1 MISEKLN
8 NFINQKKCTLLCAG
22 PMSKN
27 FVDTCIEY
35 SNQKNFPFMLIASRR
50 QIDAE
55 QFGGG
60 YVNNWST
67 ETFSRYVKKKSK
79 KKIILCRDHGGPY
92 QGAQT
97 SNKESLI
104 KEEMQNAKI
113 SFKADID
120 NNFEM
125 IHLDPSLNLGKN
137 PFKKSIDRL
146 FELYDYCWTYAK
158 KTEKKIAFEIGTEE
172 QNGSTNSP
180 EELEL
185 TLELTKKFCQ
195 KNKIDMPTFVVVQ
208 SGTLVKEMTNVGTFD
223 LPFRIEDQLPAE
235 ISVPQMIRI
244 CDKYK
249 VMMKAHNCD
258 YLSNT
263 ALQYHPKL
271 GIHAVNIAPEFGVIE
286 SKSIYEILKNN
297 NLTNLLNNF
306 LNLSYNSN
314 KWNKWM
320 KKNSNAT
327 RKEKSLIS
335 GHYVFATDEFQ
346 HIYSEAKIFLK
357 KKKINLD
364 KMIKKELTKSI
375 DRYVKNLG
383 IEK

>member
-1 MISEKLN
+1 MITQKLKD
-8 NFINQKKCTLLCAG
+8 FVKQKKCTLLCAG

-35 SNQKNFPFMLIASRR
+35 TSKKNFPFMLIASRR

-55 QFGGG
+55 EFGGG

-67 ETFSRYVKKKSK
+67 ENFSKYVRKKS

-92 QGAQT
+92 QGTYT

-104 KEEMQNAKI
+104 KEEMKNAKI

-120 NNFEM
+120 NNFEI

-137 PFKKSIDRL
+137 SFKKSIDRL
-146 FELYDYCWTYAK
+146 FELYDYCWSYAK
-158 KTEKKIAFEIGTEE
+158 KTNKKIAFEIGTEE

-185 TLELTKKFCQ
+185 TLALTKKFCQ
-195 KNKIDMPTFVVVQ
+195 KNKIEMPTFVVVQ

-223 LPFRIEDQLPAE
+223 LPFRIENQLPAE
-235 ISVPQMIRI
+235 ISIPQMIKI

-263 ALQYHPKL
+263 ALQYHPRL

-286 SKSIYEILKNN
+286 SKSFSQIMKNN
-297 NLTNLLNNF
+297 NLTNLSDRF
-306 LNLSYNSN
+306 LDLSYKSN

-320 KKNSNAT
+320 KRNSLAT
-327 RKEKSLIS
+327 KKEKSLIS
-335 GHYVFATDEFQ
+335 GHYIFSTEEFQ
-346 HIYSEAKIFLK
+346 YIYSEAKNFLQ
-357 KKKINLD
+357 KKKIDLNKL
-364 KMIKKELTKSI
+364 IKRDLSKSL

>member
-1 MISEKLN
+1 MITQKLKD
-8 NFINQKKCTLLCAG
+8 FVKQKKCTLLCAG

-35 SNQKNFPFMLIASRR
+35 TSKKNFPFMLIASRR

-55 QFGGG
+55 EFGGG

-67 ETFSRYVKKKSK
+67 ESFSKYVRKKS

-92 QGAQT
+92 QGTYT

-104 KEEMQNAKI
+104 KEEMKNAKI

-120 NNFEM
+120 NNFEI

-137 PFKKSIDRL
+137 SFKKSIDRL
-146 FELYDYCWTYAK
+146 FELYDYCWSYAK
-158 KTEKKIAFEIGTEE
+158 KTNKKIAFEIGTEE

-195 KNKIDMPTFVVVQ
+195 KNKIEMPTFVVVQ

-223 LPFRIEDQLPAE
+223 LPFRIENQLPAE
-235 ISVPQMIRI
+235 ISIPQMIKI

-263 ALQYHPKL
+263 ALQFHPRL

-286 SKSIYEILKNN
+286 SKSFSQIMKNN
-297 NLTNLLNNF
+297 NLTNLSDRF
-306 LNLSYNSN
+306 LDLSYKSN

-320 KKNSNAT
+320 KRNSLAT
-327 RKEKSLIS
+327 KKEKSLIS
-335 GHYVFATDEFQ
+335 GHYIFSTEEFQ
-346 HIYSEAKIFLK
+346 YIYSEAKNFLQ
-357 KKKINLD
+357 KKKIDLNKL
-364 KMIKKELTKSI
+364 IKRDLSKSL

>member
-1 MISEKLN
+1 MITQKLKD
-8 NFINQKKCTLLCAG
+8 FVKQKKCTLLCAG

-27 FVDTCIEY
+27 FVDTCIEFI
-35 SNQKNFPFMLIASRR
+35 SKKNFPFMLIASRR

-55 QFGGG
+55 EFGGG

-67 ETFSRYVKKKSK
+67 ESFSKYVRKKS

-92 QGAQT
+92 QGAYT

-104 KEEMQNAKI
+104 KEEMKNAKI

-120 NNFEM
+120 NNFEI

-146 FELYDYCWTYAK
+146 FELYDYCWSYAK
-158 KTEKKIAFEIGTEE
+158 KTNKKIAFEIGTEE

-195 KNKIDMPTFVVVQ
+195 KNKIEMPTFVVVQ

-223 LPFRIEDQLPAE
+223 LPFRIENQLPAE
-235 ISVPQMIRI
+235 ISVPQMIKI

-263 ALQYHPKL
+263 ALQYHPRL

-286 SKSIYEILKNN
+286 SKSFSQIMKHH
-297 NLTNLLNNF
+297 NLTNLLDRF
-306 LNLSYNSN
+306 LDLSYESN

-320 KKNSNAT
+320 KKNSLAT
-327 RKEKSLIS
+327 NKEKSLIS
-335 GHYVFATDEFQ
+335 GHYIFSTEEFQ
-346 HIYSEAKIFLK
+346 HIYLEAKNFLK
-357 KKKINLD
+357 KKKIDLNKL
-364 KMIKKELTKSI
+364 IKRDLLKSLE
-375 DRYVKNLG
+375 RYVKNLG

>member
-1 MISEKLN
+1 MISQKLKD
-8 NFINQKKCTLLCAG
+8 FVKQKKCTLLCAG

-35 SNQKNFPFMLIASRR
+35 TSKKNFPFMLIASRR

-55 QFGGG
+55 EFGGG

-67 ETFSRYVKKKSK
+67 ESFSTYVRKKS

-92 QGAQT
+92 QGAHT

-104 KEEMQNAKI
+104 KEEMKNAKI

-120 NNFEM
+120 NNFEI

-137 PFKKSIDRL
+137 SFKKSIDRL
-146 FELYDYCWTYAK
+146 FELYDYCWSYAK
-158 KTEKKIAFEIGTEE
+158 KTKKKIVFEIGTEE
-172 QNGSTNSP
+172 QSGSTNSP

-185 TLELTKKFCQ
+185 TLELTKKFCK
-195 KNKIDMPTFVVVQ
+195 KNRIEMPIFVVVQ

-223 LPFRIEDQLPAE
+223 LPFRIENQLPAE
-235 ISVPQMIRI
+235 ISVPQMIKI

-263 ALQYHPKL
+263 ALQYHPRL

-286 SKSIYEILKNN
+286 SKSFSQILENN
-297 NLTNLLNNF
+297 NLNSLSHRF
-306 LNLSYNSN
+306 LEVSYKSN

-320 KKNSNAT
+320 KKNSLAT
-327 RKEKSLIS
+327 KKEKSLIS
-335 GHYVFATDEFQ
+335 GHYIFSTEEFQ
-346 HIYSEAKIFLK
+346 DIYSEAKSFLK
-357 KKKINLD
+357 KKKIDLNKL
-364 KMIKKELTKSI
+364 IKSDLSKSL
-375 DRYVKNLG
+375 DRYVRNLG

>member
-1 MISEKLN
+1 MITQKLKD
-8 NFINQKKCTLLCAG
+8 FVKQKKCTLLCAG

-35 SNQKNFPFMLIASRR
+35 TSKKNFPFLLIASRR

-55 QFGGG
+55 EFGGG

-67 ETFSRYVKKKSK
+67 ENFSKYVRKKS

-92 QGAQT
+92 QGAYT

-104 KEEMQNAKI
+104 KEEMKNAKI

-120 NNFEM
+120 NNFEI

-137 PFKKSIDRL
+137 SFKKSIDRL
-146 FELYDYCWTYAK
+146 FELYDYCWSYAK
-158 KTEKKIAFEIGTEE
+158 KTNKKIAFEIGTEE

-195 KNKIDMPTFVVVQ
+195 KNKIEMPTFVVVQ

-223 LPFRIEDQLPAE
+223 LPFRIENQLPAE
-235 ISVPQMIRI
+235 ISVPQMIKI

-263 ALQYHPKL
+263 ALQYHPRL

-286 SKSIYEILKNN
+286 SKSFSQIMKNN
-297 NLTNLLNNF
+297 NLTNLSDRF
-306 LNLSYNSN
+306 LDLSYKSN

-320 KKNSNAT
+320 KRNSLAT
-327 RKEKSLIS
+327 KKEKSMIS
-335 GHYVFATDEFQ
+335 GHYIFSTEEFQ
-346 HIYSEAKIFLK
+346 YIYSEAKNFLQ
-357 KKKINLD
+357 KKKIDLNKL
-364 KMIKKELTKSI
+364 IKRDLSKSL

>member
-1 MISEKLN
+1 MITQKLKD
-8 NFINQKKCTLLCAG
+8 FVKQKKCTLLCAG

-35 SNQKNFPFMLIASRR
+35 TSKKNFPFMLIASRR

-55 QFGGG
+55 EFGGG

-67 ETFSRYVKKKSK
+67 ESFSKYVRKKS

-92 QGAQT
+92 QGTYT

-104 KEEMQNAKI
+104 KEEMKNAKI

-120 NNFEM
+120 NNFEI

-137 PFKKSIDRL
+137 SFKKSIDRL
-146 FELYDYCWTYAK
+146 FELYDYCWSYAK
-158 KTEKKIAFEIGTEE
+158 KTNKKIAFEIGTEE

-195 KNKIDMPTFVVVQ
+195 KNKIEMPTFVVVQ

-223 LPFRIEDQLPAE
+223 LPFRIENQLPAE
-235 ISVPQMIRI
+235 ISIPQMIKI

-263 ALQYHPKL
+263 ALQYHPRL

-286 SKSIYEILKNN
+286 SKSFSQIMKNN
-297 NLTNLLNNF
+297 NLTNLSDRF
-306 LNLSYNSN
+306 LDLSYKSN

-320 KKNSNAT
+320 KRNSLAT
-327 RKEKSLIS
+327 KKEKSLIS
-335 GHYVFATDEFQ
+335 GHYIFSTEEFQ
-346 HIYSEAKIFLK
+346 YIYSEAKNFLQ
-357 KKKINLD
+357 KKKIDLNKL
-364 KMIKKELTKSI
+364 IKRDLSKSL

>member
-1 MISEKLN
+1 MITQKLKD
-8 NFINQKKCTLLCAG
+8 FVKQKNCTLLCAG

-35 SNQKNFPFMLIASRR
+35 TSKKKFPFMLIASRR

-55 QFGGG
+55 EFGGG

-67 ETFSRYVKKKSK
+67 ESFSKYVRKKS

-92 QGAQT
+92 QGTYT

-104 KEEMQNAKI
+104 KEEMKNAKI

-120 NNFEM
+120 NNFEI

-146 FELYDYCWTYAK
+146 FELYDYCWSYAK
-158 KTEKKIAFEIGTEE
+158 KTNKKIAFEIGTEE
-172 QNGSTNSP
+172 QSGSTNSP

-195 KNKIDMPTFVVVQ
+195 KNKIEMPTFVVVQ

-223 LPFRIEDQLPAE
+223 LPFRIENQLPAE
-235 ISVPQMIRI
+235 ISVPQMIKI

-263 ALQYHPKL
+263 ALQYHPRL

-286 SKSIYEILKNN
+286 SKSFSQIMKNN
-297 NLTNLLNNF
+297 NLTNLSDRF
-306 LNLSYNSN
+306 LDLSYKSN

-320 KKNSNAT
+320 KRNSLAT
-327 RKEKSLIS
+327 KKEKSLIS
-335 GHYVFATDEFQ
+335 GHYIFSTEEFQ
-346 HIYSEAKIFLK
+346 YIYLEAKNFLQ
-357 KKKINLD
+357 KKKIDLNKL
-364 KMIKKELTKSI
+364 IKRDLSKSL

>member
-1 MISEKLN
+1 MITQKLKD
-8 NFINQKKCTLLCAG
+8 FVKQKKCTLLCAG

-35 SNQKNFPFMLIASRR
+35 TSKKNFPFMLIASRR

-55 QFGGG
+55 EFGGG

-67 ETFSRYVKKKSK
+67 ESFSKYVRKKS

-92 QGAQT
+92 QGTYT

-104 KEEMQNAKI
+104 KEEMKNAKI

-120 NNFEM
+120 NNFEI

-137 PFKKSIDRL
+137 SFKKSIDRL
-146 FELYDYCWTYAK
+146 FELYDYCWSYAK
-158 KTEKKIAFEIGTEE
+158 KTNKKIAFEIGTEE

-195 KNKIDMPTFVVVQ
+195 KNKIEMPTFVVVQ

-223 LPFRIEDQLPAE
+223 LPFRIENQLPAE
-235 ISVPQMIRI
+235 ISIPQMIKI

-249 VMMKAHNCD
+249 VMMKAQNWD

-263 ALQYHPKL
+263 AIQYHPRV

-286 SKSIYEILKNN
+286 SKSFSQIMKNN
-297 NLTNLLNNF
+297 NLTNLSDRF
-306 LNLSYNSN
+306 LDLSYESN

-320 KKNSNAT
+320 KRNSLAT
-327 RKEKSLIS
+327 KKEKSLIS
-335 GHYVFATDEFQ
+335 GHYIFSTEEFQ
-346 HIYSEAKIFLK
+346 YIYSEAKNFLQ
-357 KKKINLD
+357 KKKIDLNKL
-364 KMIKKELTKSI
+364 IKRDLSKSL

>member
-1 MISEKLN
+1 MITQKLKD
-8 NFINQKKCTLLCAG
+8 FVKQKKCTLLCAG

-35 SNQKNFPFMLIASRR
+35 TSKKNFPFMLIASRR

-55 QFGGG
+55 EFGGG

-67 ETFSRYVKKKSK
+67 ESFSKYVRKKS

-92 QGAQT
+92 QGTYT

-104 KEEMQNAKI
+104 KEEMKNAKI

-120 NNFEM
+120 NNFEI

-137 PFKKSIDRL
+137 SFKKSIDRL
-146 FELYDYCWTYAK
+146 FELYDYCWSYAK
-158 KTEKKIAFEIGTEE
+158 KTNKKIAFEIGTEE

-195 KNKIDMPTFVVVQ
+195 KNKIEMPTFVVVQ

-223 LPFRIEDQLPAE
+223 LPFRIENQLPAE
-235 ISVPQMIRI
+235 ISIPQMIKI

-263 ALQYHPKL
+263 ALQYHPRL

-286 SKSIYEILKNN
+286 SKSFSQIMKNN
-297 NLTNLLNNF
+297 NLTNLSDRF
-306 LNLSYNSN
+306 LDLSYKSN

-320 KKNSNAT
+320 KRNSLAT
-327 RKEKSLIS
+327 KKEKSLIS
-335 GHYVFATDEFQ
+335 GHYIFSTKEFQ
-346 HIYSEAKIFLK
+346 YIYSEAKNFLQ
-357 KKKINLD
+357 KKKIDLNKL
-364 KMIKKELTKSI
+364 IKRDLSKSL

>member
-1 MISEKLN
+1 MITQKLKD
-8 NFINQKKCTLLCAG
+8 FVKQKKCTLLCAG

-27 FVDTCIEY
+27 FVDTCIEFI
-35 SNQKNFPFMLIASRR
+35 SKKNFPFMLIASRR

-55 QFGGG
+55 EFGGG

-67 ETFSRYVKKKSK
+67 ESFSKYVRKKS

-92 QGAQT
+92 QGAYT

-104 KEEMQNAKI
+104 KEEMKNAKI

-120 NNFEM
+120 NNFEI

-146 FELYDYCWTYAK
+146 FELYDYCWSYAK
-158 KTEKKIAFEIGTEE
+158 KTNKKIAFEIGTEE

-195 KNKIDMPTFVVVQ
+195 KNKIEMPTFVVVQ

-223 LPFRIEDQLPAE
+223 LPFRIENQLPAE
-235 ISVPQMIRI
+235 ISVPQMIKI

-263 ALQYHPKL
+263 ALQYHPRL

-286 SKSIYEILKNN
+286 SKSFSQIMKHH
-297 NLTNLLNNF
+297 NLTNLLDRF
-306 LNLSYNSN
+306 LDLSYESN

-320 KKNSNAT
+320 KKNSLAT
-327 RKEKSLIS
+327 NKEKSLIS
-335 GHYVFATDEFQ
+335 GHYIFSTEEFQ
-346 HIYSEAKIFLK
+346 HIYLEAKNFLK
-357 KKKINLD
+357 KKKN
-364 KMIKKELTKSI
+364 
-375 DRYVKNLG
+375 
-383 IEK
+383 